1 MQTYIVT
8 GSSLASR
15 SEYITTKVTSS
26 TELFHLV
33 SEKSSLTIK
42 QVQALSA
49 SLSIIP
55 RLPRLI
61 WIEEANLLTIPA
73 QNALLKLL
81 EEPPANTTIYLTTQA
96 QSSLLP
102 TIRSRC
108 QVITL
113 LNHQPPAHSAFRTA
127 DTDGSTIN
135 HLQSLK
141 TIMGLSP
148 GDRLMSIEKRDR
160 AETILW
166 ITQLET
172 ALRVKLAS
180 PNLTKANYQ
189 TLAKIASLTQNA
201 HKELLSNCSISL
213 VIQNFY
219 LLLPHTHSPR

>member
-1 MQTYIVT
+1 MYTNIIAGGTQE
-8 GSSLASR
+8 SR
-15 SEYITTKVTSS
+15 GEYIQSVLTPRA
-26 TELFHLV
+26 ELIHVFA
-33 SEKSSLTIK
+33 EKSSIPIK
-42 QVQALSA
+42 QIHTLLT
-49 SLSIIP
+49 SLATAP

-61 WIEEANLLTIPA
+61 WIEEAQLATTPA

-81 EEPPANTTIYLTTQA
+81 EEPPLNTTIYLTTQS

-108 QVITL
+108 A
-113 LNHQPPAHSAFRTA
+113 HQALKRLRNVSRNEVVWETQLP
-127 DTDGSTIN
+127 
-135 HLQSLK
+135 LLK

-172 ALRVKLAS
+172 ALRVKLAT
-180 PNLTKANYQ
+180 PNLTMANYQ
-189 TLAKIASLTQNA
+189 TLAIIANLTQNA

-219 LLLPHTHSPR
+219 LLLPHVLQ

>member
-1 MQTYIVT
+1 MYTFILTGGTKISREAYIQEKNT
-8 GSSLASR
+8 PQ
-15 SEYITTKVTSS
+15 
-26 TELFHLV
+26 TELIHVFA
-33 SEKSSLTIK
+33 EKSSITIK
-42 QVQALSA
+42 QIHTLLT
-49 SLSIIP
+49 SLATAP

-61 WIEEANLLTIPA
+61 WIEEAHLATIPA

-81 EEPPANTTIYLTTQA
+81 EEPPLNTTIYLTTQS

-108 QVITL
+108 A
-113 LNHQPPAHSAFRTA
+113 HQALKRLRNVSRNEVVWETQLP
-127 DTDGSTIN
+127 
-135 HLQSLK
+135 LLK

-172 ALRVKLAS
+172 ALRVKLAT
-180 PNLTKANYQ
+180 PNLTMANYQ
-189 TLAKIASLTQNA
+189 TLAIIANLTKNA

-219 LLLPHTHSPR
+219 LLLPHVLQ